1 MNKVFLIGNL
11 TRDPE
16 MRSTQSGVSVCNFS
30 IAVNR
35 RFRNAQTGQQETD
48 FLNIVAWRQLA
59 ELCGRYLTKGSKV
72 AVTGSIQ
79 TRTYEAQDG
88 SKRSAFD
95 IVADEVEFLPSA
107 NRANGAPSGD
117 YHQAPAAPAAAHA
130 EAAAAIRSAD
140 SDCRDYRSGA
150 DLSLQGAVS
159 KWLKQAMRG
168 SAFFRNIFGQA
179 KTECRKNG
187 TQGIIFI
194 RNCKWNEL

>member
-117 YHQAPAAPAAAHA
+117 YPTSSACRWSSPTSAVFR
-130 EAAAAIRSAD
+130 RSCPTVA
-140 SDCRDYRSGA
+140 
-150 DLSLQGAVS
+150 
-159 KWLKQAMRG
+159 
-168 SAFFRNIFGQA
+168 
-179 KTECRKNG
+179 
-187 TQGIIFI
+187 
-194 RNCKWNEL
+194 

>member
-16 MRSTQSGVSVCNFS
+16 MRSTQSGVPVCNFS

-59 ELCGRYLTKGSKV
+59 ELCGRYLTKGRKV

-95 IVADEVEFLPSA
+95 IVADEVEFLTSA
-107 NRANGAPSGD
+107 IRAKGAASGD
-117 YHQAPAAPAAAHA
+117 YHHAPDAPAAAPRA
-130 EAAAAIRSAD
+130 
-140 SDCRDYRSGA
+140 
-150 DLSLQGAVS
+150 
-159 KWLKQAMRG
+159 
-168 SAFFRNIFGQA
+168 
-179 KTECRKNG
+179 RK
-187 TQGIIFI
+187 
-194 RNCKWNEL
+194 